1 MVLKRI
7 FLSAAWGRLDEFI
20 RSFSVCLLF
29 LGIFL
34 NLIRGLL
41 VLLPDLVEL
50 LHVIEKLGAT
60 FKRDE

>member
-34 NLIRGLL
+34 NLVGSLF
-41 VLLPDLVEL
+41 VLLTDFVEL
-50 LHVIEKLGAT
+50 LHVFKELGT
-60 FKRDE
+60 TLQGDE